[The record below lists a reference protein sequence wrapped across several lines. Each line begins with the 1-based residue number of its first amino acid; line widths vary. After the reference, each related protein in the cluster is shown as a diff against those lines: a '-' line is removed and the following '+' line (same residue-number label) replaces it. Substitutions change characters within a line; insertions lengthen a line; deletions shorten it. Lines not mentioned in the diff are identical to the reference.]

1 MDVDVPFSFLT
12 FLDNHG
18 DLWHPYL
25 ILCTWDRC
33 IHDDWEVWSCT
44 TWPPEGARGYRLVR
58 VFTLQV
64 FHRLI
69 WDQISPSTEHLLH
82 DKDHSLS
89 LRWKDVKFPWYTL
102 GRQMYPSFVLNAIS
116 WQCFRQ
122 NVGWF
127 FPFEWIK
134 GKQQFLFNS
143 QIHYALWIEIYLY
156 SNEVAYVLN
165 LFPLTYY
172 FVIYYIVN

>member
-18 DLWHPYL
+18 DLWYPYL
-25 ILCTWDRC
+25 ILCTWDHC
-33 IHDDWEVWSCT
+33 IHDDWEVRSCT

-102 GRQMYPSFVLNAIS
+102 GRQMYPFFVLNAIS
-116 WQCFRQ
+116 WQCFPSYLQ
-122 NVGWF
+122 TKCLLYLVDF
-127 FPFEWIK
+127 FHLNGQK
-134 GKQQFLFNS
+134 ASNS
-143 QIHYALWIEIYLY
+143 FCLILKFIMHYELLLH
-156 SNEVAYVLN
+156 S
-165 LFPLTYY
+165 PTPTS
-172 FVIYYIVN
+172 